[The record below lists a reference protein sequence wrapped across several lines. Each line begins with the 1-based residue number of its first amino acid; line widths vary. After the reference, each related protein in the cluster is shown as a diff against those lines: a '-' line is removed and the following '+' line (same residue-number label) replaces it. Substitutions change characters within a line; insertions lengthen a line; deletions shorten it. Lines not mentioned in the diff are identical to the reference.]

1 VVEVVGTELEPMAVE
16 VVVELIGG
24 TGAAWKL
31 IERSLKA
38 GKPVVTA
45 NKALLAAHGEE
56 IFRLAAQKNTDIY
69 FGASVGGCI
78 PIVRALRE
86 GLIANHIESIHGI
99 LNGTSNYI
107 LTRME
112 AEGLSFDR
120 VLADAQEMGY
130 AEADPGLDIDGWDTA
145 HKAVIL
151 ASLAYGLPVPL
162 DSVSVEGIRGLA
174 EMDIRYAA
182 DLGYRIKLLAIIR
195 QASRGGQGA
204 EVEIRVHPALVP
216 AKHVLASVSGV
227 FNAVMVQAD
236 LAGRT
241 LYYGRGA
248 GQEPTASTVIGDIA
262 DVVRNLVEGSP
273 CRVPAM
279 SVSGHEVRLRNMGE
293 VVTRHYLRLTV
304 SDEPGVLAQ
313 IAAVL
318 GERRISIASVIQK
331 EAGAAPHTPVV
342 LVTHAAPEKALQE
355 AVAEIDGMAFV
366 GAPTVR
372 LRIEDL
378 GDE

>member
-1 VVEVVGTELEPMAVE
+1 
-16 VVVELIGG
+16 
-24 TGAAWKL
+24 
-31 IERSLKA
+31 
-38 GKPVVTA
+38 
-45 NKALLAAHGEE
+45 
-56 IFRLAAQKNTDIY
+56 
-69 FGASVGGCI
+69 
-78 PIVRALRE
+78 
-86 GLIANHIESIHGI
+86 
-99 LNGTSNYI
+99 
-107 LTRME
+107 
-112 AEGLSFDR
+112 
-120 VLADAQEMGY
+120 
-130 AEADPGLDIDGWDTA
+130 
-145 HKAVIL
+145 
-151 ASLAYGLPVPL
+151 
-162 DSVSVEGIRGLA
+162 
-174 EMDIRYAA
+174 
-182 DLGYRIKLLAIIR
+182 
-195 QASRGGQGA
+195 
-204 EVEIRVHPALVP
+204 VHPALVP

>member
-1 VVEVVGTELEPMAVE
+1 MREIGVGLLGFGTVGAGVVRGLQANGDLIADRLGVRPVIRKIADIDLARDRGVDARPAEMTADAVSVVDDPAVE

-151 ASLAYGLPVPL
+151 ASLAYGLPCRWTR
-162 DSVSVEGIRGLA
+162 SA
-174 EMDIRYAA
+174 W
-182 DLGYRIKLLAIIR
+182 K
-195 QASRGGQGA
+195 ASAGWRRW
-204 EVEIRVHPALVP
+204 I
-216 AKHVLASVSGV
+216 SGTRRTWDTGS
-227 FNAVMVQAD
+227 NCWRLSGRHRA
-236 LAGRT
+236 AGR
-241 LYYGRGA
+241 GPKSRSGCIRRWCR
-248 GQEPTASTVIGDIA
+248 QSTSWP
-262 DVVRNLVEGSP
+262 R
-273 CRVPAM
+273 
-279 SVSGHEVRLRNMGE
+279 
-293 VVTRHYLRLTV
+293 
-304 SDEPGVLAQ
+304 
-313 IAAVL
+313 
-318 GERRISIASVIQK
+318 
-331 EAGAAPHTPVV
+331 
-342 LVTHAAPEKALQE
+342 
-355 AVAEIDGMAFV
+355 
-366 GAPTVR
+366 
-372 LRIEDL
+372 
-378 GDE
+378 

>member
-1 VVEVVGTELEPMAVE
+1 VDDPAVE